1 MLNDVKWVQA
11 CRNATDWREALAI
24 AIEPLIRHGAA
35 QAAYLDGV
43 IENTLAWG
51 PYYVVA
57 PGIAL
62 PHARP
67 EQGAMHNQ
75 IAVTTL
81 QQPVTFG
88 HEECDPV
95 WLLIALT
102 ATDANRHI
110 ATIQRISQW
119 LGDEAF
125 ITALRHADDD
135 SALYQLLKQSLVRSE

>member
-11 CRNATDWREALAI
+11 CRKAADWREAVAI
-24 AIEPLIRHGAA
+24 AVDPLIVYGSA
-35 QAAYLDGV
+35 QAAYLEGV
-43 IENTLAWG
+43 ITNTLAWG

-67 EQGAMHNQ
+67 EQGAIHNQ

-88 HEECDPV
+88 HEDCDPV
-95 WLLIALT
+95 WLLIALS
-102 ATDANRHI
+102 ATDAERHI

-119 LGDEAF
+119 LGDDAF
-125 ITALRHADDD
+125 IAALRQAKDDR
-135 SALYQLLKQSLVRSE
+135 ALFQLLKQSFIRSE